1 MGATMNRPGLSII
14 LAASVLLLSG
24 CDKKDYSLP
33 KMGTEAEQQAAQTA
47 GKNGKP
53 ESKAETTQAERDKY
67 LQAAREEIDKLTAGI
82 EALKVKAQKS
92 GSELKAKLEQD
103 LKGFQEDLKGSEEK
117 LNRLKNASASAWG
130 EMKNALVASIDKLKN
145 AIRNA
150 ANQ

>member
-1 MGATMNRPGLSII
+1 MGTPMKRPGLSII

-33 KMGTEAEQQAAQTA
+33 KMGTESEQPAAQTA

-53 ESKAETTQAERDKY
+53 ESRAETTQAERDKY
-67 LQAAREEIDKLTAGI
+67 LQAAREEIDKLAASI
-82 EALKVKAQKS
+82 EALKVKAKNS

-103 LKGFQEDLKGSEEK
+103 LKGFQEDLKGIEEK
-117 LNRLKNASASAWG
+117 LNRLKDAGASAWG
-130 EMKNALVASIDKLKN
+130 EVKNTLVASIDKLKD

-150 ANQ
+150 TKQ

>member
-1 MGATMNRPGLSII
+1 M

-53 ESKAETTQAERDKY
+53 ESKVEATQAERDKY
-67 LQAAREEIDKLTAGI
+67 LQAAREEIDKLAASI

-92 GSELKAKLEQD
+92 GSELKARLEQD

-130 EMKNALVASIDKLKN
+130 EMKNALAASIDKLKN